1 MEFQLAMTYEP
12 LGESKRA
19 VQSVLSSGLSGAA
32 GLYGQLAE
40 QVRQWTARPLELSQ
54 LLSRLIVPEVNP
66 YAAHTRGQEALWPF
80 GISGDD
86 PILAAVVQETELEWC
101 VQLALQHSV
110 TARLG
115 FDYDLVYLLP
125 SVGEHS
131 MEETLKGNLAHLHL
145 TEELGAGAASTWY
158 SRSSQGQMRFSP
170 MQPLF
175 YRVPASGNSRHVR
188 NGNPY
193 SPISCLRQPIL
204 QSGTGRKL
212 PFVSSPMAVCCQ
224 CAGVISW
231 PTNSLAGWRTRRE
244 PDTCGI

>member
-1 MEFQLAMTYEP
+1 MDR
-12 LGESKRA
+12 K
-19 VQSVLSSGLSGAA
+19 AA
-32 GLYGQLAE
+32 GALSTALSIDCAGGQSLRRPHTGTG
-40 QVRQWTARPLELSQ
+40 RQ
-54 LLSRLIVPEVNP
+54 
-66 YAAHTRGQEALWPF
+66 LWPF

-145 TEELGAGAASTWY
+145 TEELGARGGIHMV
-158 SRSSQGQMRFSP
+158 QQE
-170 MQPLF
+170 QPGTDAILS
-175 YRVPASGNSRHVR
+175 YATLVLQVPASGNSRHVR